1 MLKTLVKVN
10 TSNQL
15 PDSTSVVIIG
25 GGIVGI
31 CTALTLAERGV
42 PVVVLEKGHIAAEQS
57 SRNLGWIRKTS
68 RHAEDVPLAQAAD
81 KIWSNLSERVDA
93 PVGYRQAGI
102 MFLGD
107 TDEQMAI
114 HEKWL
119 DSVAG
124 LDLDSTLL
132 SKAELD
138 KLVPG
143 GNGSWKGAVYTP
155 SDGRGEPTLATS
167 AIANAAIKY
176 GATIVQQCAVRTLS
190 MQAGK
195 VSGVITEL
203 GEIRCDQVLLAGG
216 AWSRRFLGN
225 LGVQL
230 PTLPVI
236 ASVLRTK
243 PIKGPT
249 EIAVGGSDFSF
260 RKHQDGG
267 FIIMQRGKVDAPL
280 TLDHL
285 KIGLQF
291 KDQLRFGKD
300 ALNISFGKEF
310 FEDLSTPRSWTA
322 NKRSP
327 FESIRVREPRIN
339 HGLLDDAMRN
349 TINAWP
355 IFKDAELEESWA
367 GLIDVTPDSMPVID
381 RVQDIP
387 GLTVA
392 TGFSGHGFGTGP
404 AAGQLAADIVMND
417 SPLVDPAPYRFNRF

>member
-10 TSNQL
+10 TTNQL

-31 CTALTLAERGV
+31 CAALTLAERGV

-124 LDLDSTLL
+124 LNLDSTLL

-190 MQAGK
+190 IQAGK

-417 SPLVDPAPYRFNRF
+417 SPLVDPDPYRFNRF

>member
-31 CTALTLAERGV
+31 CAALTLAERGV

-417 SPLVDPAPYRFNRF
+417 SPLVAPAPYRFNRF

>member
-31 CTALTLAERGV
+31 CAALTLAERGV

-327 FESIRVREPRIN
+327 FESIRVREPKIN

>member
-31 CTALTLAERGV
+31 CAALTLAERGV
-42 PVVVLEKGHIAAEQS
+42 PVVVLEKGRIAAEQS

-132 SKAELD
+132 SKAALD

>member
-31 CTALTLAERGV
+31 CAALTLAERGV

-195 VSGVITEL
+195 VSGVVTEL

>member
-31 CTALTLAERGV
+31 CAALTLAERGV

-124 LDLDSTLL
+124 LDLDSTIL

-167 AIANAAIKY
+167 TIANAAIKY

-195 VSGVITEL
+195 VSGVVTEL

-417 SPLVDPAPYRFNRF
+417 SPLVDPTPYRFNRF

>member
-31 CTALTLAERGV
+31 CAALTLAERGV

-167 AIANAAIKY
+167 AIANTAIKY

-195 VSGVITEL
+195 VSGVVTEL
-203 GEIRCDQVLLAGG
+203 GEIRCDQALLAGG

>member
-1 MLKTLVKVN
+1 
-10 TSNQL
+10 
-15 PDSTSVVIIG
+15 
-25 GGIVGI
+25 
-31 CTALTLAERGV
+31 
-42 PVVVLEKGHIAAEQS
+42 
-57 SRNLGWIRKTS
+57 
-68 RHAEDVPLAQAAD
+68 
-81 KIWSNLSERVDA
+81 
-93 PVGYRQAGI
+93 
-102 MFLGD
+102 
-107 TDEQMAI
+107 
-114 HEKWL
+114 
-119 DSVAG
+119 
-124 LDLDSTLL
+124 
-132 SKAELD
+132 
-138 KLVPG
+138 
-143 GNGSWKGAVYTP
+143 
-155 SDGRGEPTLATS
+155 
-167 AIANAAIKY
+167 
-176 GATIVQQCAVRTLS
+176 